1 MTQSNHELNQLKLGQ
16 VLLPSGPL
24 TRIECRLAVVEIQ
37 KHVNDGV
44 QSQWYR
50 DGRPIAVNGSV
61 FTQHQNGR
69 VVVNLRGNKF
79 KKIIFHF
86 TTFENQASANERLLF
101 AQFNHKKNTMKDIYL
116 SNYYFFLLSQK
127 KGGSC
132 ICFSWPLP
140 PSRHPPFPPP
150 CPRQFQPAV
159 VSEGGRGSRWEDR
172 KRCHPPVVPLVTFSH
187 HPSPFLTLSKTDLE
201 EERKRVSPRP
211 L

>member
-1 MTQSNHELNQLKLGQ
+1 MCASFQFLDNGPFFEIRLVIKIRKQPYHGQLIGNSVPAPAVLQISHDHVTQSNHELNQLKLGQ

-69 VVVNLRGNKF
+69 MVVNLRGNKF

-101 AQFNHKKNTMKDIYL
+101 AQFNHKKI
-116 SNYYFFLLSQK
+116 Q
-127 KGGSC
+127 
-132 ICFSWPLP
+132 
-140 PSRHPPFPPP
+140 
-150 CPRQFQPAV
+150 
-159 VSEGGRGSRWEDR
+159 
-172 KRCHPPVVPLVTFSH
+172 
-187 HPSPFLTLSKTDLE
+187 
-201 EERKRVSPRP
+201 
-211 L
+211 

>member
-79 KKIIFHF
+79 KNLLFFTLLRSKSKHPLTKGFYLPNSIIKKY
-86 TTFENQASANERLLF
+86 NERYLLIELLF
-101 AQFNHKKNTMKDIYL
+101 
-116 SNYYFFLLSQK
+116 
-127 KGGSC
+127 
-132 ICFSWPLP
+132 
-140 PSRHPPFPPP
+140 FPPK
-150 CPRQFQPAV
+150 
-159 VSEGGRGSRWEDR
+159 S
-172 KRCHPPVVPLVTFSH
+172 KKKVVPVYALADHCLLLGTRPSLHHAPANFSLQLSLRGGAEADGKTGKDAIL
-187 HPSPFLTLSKTDLE
+187 PSFPW
-201 EERKRVSPRP
+201 
-211 L
+211 

>member
-101 AQFNHKKNTMKDIYL
+101 AQFNHKKIQWKIFTYRIIIFSSK
-116 SNYYFFLLSQK
+116 SK
-127 KGGSC
+127 K
-132 ICFSWPLP
+132 
-140 PSRHPPFPPP
+140 
-150 CPRQFQPAV
+150 
-159 VSEGGRGSRWEDR
+159 
-172 KRCHPPVVPLVTFSH
+172 KVVPVYALADHCLLLGTRPSLHHAPANFSLQLSLRGGAEADGKTGKDAIL
-187 HPSPFLTLSKTDLE
+187 PSFPW
-201 EERKRVSPRP
+201 
-211 L
+211 